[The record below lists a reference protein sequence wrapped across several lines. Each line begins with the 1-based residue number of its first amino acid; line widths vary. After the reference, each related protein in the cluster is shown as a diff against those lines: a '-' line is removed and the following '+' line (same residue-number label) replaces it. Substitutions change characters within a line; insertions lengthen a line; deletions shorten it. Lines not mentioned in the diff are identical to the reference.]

1 MLLMDQYFY
10 KFENGKKVSEKQFIF
25 KREISRAN

>member
-1 MLLMDQYFY
+1 MLLVDQYFY
-10 KFENGKKVSEKQFIF
+10 KFENGKNVFEKQFIF